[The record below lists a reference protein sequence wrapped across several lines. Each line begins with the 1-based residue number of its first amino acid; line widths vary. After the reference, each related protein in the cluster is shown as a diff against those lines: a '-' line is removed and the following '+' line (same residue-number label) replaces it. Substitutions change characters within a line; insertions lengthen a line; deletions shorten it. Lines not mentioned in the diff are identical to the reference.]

1 MSEEYYPEIPQG
13 WEVLYSQ
20 MMEDIAALGFED
32 FEWLQ
37 VKEKFGEMRCYT
49 AENDEELN
57 DIITKYEVMASFVCA
72 KCGKPAVVRTWR
84 YILPYC
90 EECYDSSRH
99 GEVERERPIWFRTEI
114 VLRNLSDMTTR
125 TLDFGDEWER
135 YLERIG
141 YDK

>member
-1 MSEEYYPEIPQG
+1 MKMSEEYCPEIPQG

-37 VKEKFGEMRCYT
+37 VKEKFGDMRCYP
-49 AENDEELN
+49 AEDHEEVN
-57 DIITKYEVMASFVCA
+57 DIIIKYEVMASFVCA
-72 KCGKPAVVRTWR
+72 KCGKPAVVRTQG

-90 EECYDSSRH
+90 EECYNSLGDN
-99 GEVERERPIWFRTEI
+99 GTELPIWFRTEI
-114 VLRNLSDMTTR
+114 VLRNLGNMTTR

>member
-32 FEWLQ
+32 FKWLQ

-49 AENDEELN
+49 MESHEEVA

-72 KCGKPAVVRTWR
+72 TCGKPAVVRTLG

-90 EECYDSSRH
+90 EECYHSLGYDRTDP
-99 GEVERERPIWFRTEI
+99 PINFRTEI
-114 VLRNLSDMTTR
+114 VLRNLGDMTTR

-135 YLERIG
+135 YLERIE